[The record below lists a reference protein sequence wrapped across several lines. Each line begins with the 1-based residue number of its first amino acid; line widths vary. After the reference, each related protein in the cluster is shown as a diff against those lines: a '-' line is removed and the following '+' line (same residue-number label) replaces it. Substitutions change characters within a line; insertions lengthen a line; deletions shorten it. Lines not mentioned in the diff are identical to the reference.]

1 MGSWKGYGTAADK
14 ILCVYIFNEKVLFML
29 LTLKMLILEKE
40 VLDSL
45 RGSAQVFHTCSVKC
59 SFVPESLFV
68 VHGMNSFTQRMLIN
82 TF

>member
-1 MGSWKGYGTAADK
+1 MESWKGYIQLQTK
-14 ILCVYIFNEKVLFML
+14 YFVYTFLMKKVLFVL

-45 RGSAQVFHTCSVKC
+45 RGSTQVFHTCSVKC

-68 VHGMNSFTQRMLIN
+68 VHGMNSFIQRMLIS

>member
-1 MGSWKGYGTAADK
+1 MVQLRAKYF
-14 ILCVYIFNEKVLFML
+14 VYAFLMKKVLFML

-45 RGSAQVFHTCSVKC
+45 RGSTWVFHTCSVKC

-68 VHGMNSFTQRMLIN
+68 VHGMNSFIQLMLIN

>member
-1 MGSWKGYGTAADK
+1 MEGWKGYGTAADK

-45 RGSAQVFHTCSVKC
+45 RGSTQVFHTCSVKC